1 MHSVDAKAKIAK
13 IEDQQENAISAR
25 KKMFDLSFNKQHI
38 CDNLMK
44 GISYPPEK
52 KLPVKKESIMTP
64 MPSKPPAINTPASS
78 THKPPGTARND

>member
-1 MHSVDAKAKIAK
+1 
-13 IEDQQENAISAR
+13 
-25 KKMFDLSFNKQHI
+25 
-38 CDNLMK
+38 MK